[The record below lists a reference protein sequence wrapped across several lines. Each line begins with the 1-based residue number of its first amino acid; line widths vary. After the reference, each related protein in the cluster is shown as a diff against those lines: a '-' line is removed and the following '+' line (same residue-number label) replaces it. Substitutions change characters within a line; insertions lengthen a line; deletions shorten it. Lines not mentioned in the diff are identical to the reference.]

1 MPLPRN
7 WFLLLRQYQ
16 SPCRIHALWKEW
28 HECWTALIMLS
39 IFSFLSFFGGR
50 QFDIIEWLE
59 TWESERWESC
69 FCHYQLCDLRKT
81 SLSFISSR
89 VKCRKIYFVH
99 KTVWGLHFKIPMQ
112 FLAQCFSCK
121 FNSPVI
127 ILVYIGQ
134 LINLLMP
141 ITLHLLEITLLPA
154 LFHTLS
160 VMSDSIKCYDL
171 YRPWNR
177 FLFPSGR
184 ENSLYLQL
192 SQPKSCQVESQMEH
206 RQVKETVP
214 KVFIFPRSQ
223 IEQCLFVFPLEI
235 LEFAQ

>member
-1 MPLPRN
+1 MIFYYHWYTVYLFVHHGPPTIVITKGFFMPLPRN

-99 KTVWGLHFKIPMQ
+99 KTVWGLHFIN
-112 FLAQCFSCK
+112 SGISSWK
-121 FNSPVI
+121 FWLVPVPDWSEPL
-127 ILVYIGQ
+127 LVKQMYIS
-134 LINLLMP
+134 
-141 ITLHLLEITLLPA
+141 H
-154 LFHTLS
+154 
-160 VMSDSIKCYDL
+160 
-171 YRPWNR
+171 
-177 FLFPSGR
+177 
-184 ENSLYLQL
+184 
-192 SQPKSCQVESQMEH
+192 
-206 RQVKETVP
+206 
-214 KVFIFPRSQ
+214 
-223 IEQCLFVFPLEI
+223 
-235 LEFAQ
+235 